1 VGFQIITAEELVVFE
16 AFFTCRS
23 RDIYPANW
31 IIAAVGKHVI
41 AQHAL
46 AGGYEGI
53 GVEEAAQF
61 GIIIA
66 ALQIIEPAILDI
78 A

>member
-1 VGFQIITAEELVVFE
+1 MEMFVL
-16 AFFTCRS
+16 
-23 RDIYPANW
+23 
-31 IIAAVGKHVI
+31 I
-41 AQHAL
+41 AQQTL
-46 AGGYEGI
+46 TGGNENVGI
-53 GVEEAAQF
+53 DKTAQF